1 MRLTKKKANIVKSAI
16 EAWIEENVVSQD
28 QGQMPLDSY
37 EVVGFEWKRFEKYSF
52 WISVICIIISFG
64 AIIATAYTGP

>member
-28 QGQMPLDSY
+28 QGQMLLDSY
-37 EVVGFEWKRFEKYSF
+37 EVVGL
-52 WISVICIIISFG
+52 
-64 AIIATAYTGP
+64 TGKGWQNIHSGYQ